1 MASSQQ
7 QVKKKIFVMDEDAV
21 KRMKG
26 RSSHNDV
33 LNQAQVA
40 KRNFGNKQHKIKQ
53 RMYLQPVGKI
63 EKFETLTSAT
73 QYDSEIVENY
83 LENVQL
89 YQNAMQ
95 LVAQRDEFAVI
106 EDDFGSALE
115 EMMKDGRN
123 PSFANLIEACKKY
136 DNEKDIEMHRDKS
149 NDTYTYFTER
159 GVSEDDAK
167 AYGFAIAFYTG
178 GYSAAIN
185 ADATT
190 VARRL
195 VKQDQLYTDQA
206 KIGTRAAMI
215 LYYLSKGLSHI
226 DFYWG
231 VVVRHIKL
239 EAEDLQ
245 DYKPGEIVTWLQF
258 SSSDKGGQDM
268 SHFTDRNTTFIIS
281 SLTGRSIQYFSN
293 CADQEDE
300 VLFFPH
306 SSFLVC
312 NVTVD
317 KDRGKNK
324 IYLRQVGDY
333 SYRLAAEHIYV
344 C

>member
-1 MASSQQ
+1 
-7 QVKKKIFVMDEDAV
+7 
-21 KRMKG
+21 
-26 RSSHNDV
+26 
-33 LNQAQVA
+33 
-40 KRNFGNKQHKIKQ
+40 
-53 RMYLQPVGKI
+53 
-63 EKFETLTSAT
+63 
-73 QYDSEIVENY
+73 
-83 LENVQL
+83 
-89 YQNAMQ
+89 
-95 LVAQRDEFAVI
+95 
-106 EDDFGSALE
+106 
-115 EMMKDGRN
+115 MMEDGRN
-123 PSFANLIEACKKY
+123 PSFKNLVEACGKY
-136 DNEKDIEMHRDKS
+136 DRKEDIEMHRDKS
-149 NDTYTYFTER
+149 NHTYTYFTER

-167 AYGFAIAFYTG
+167 AYSFAIAFYTG

-195 VKQDQLYTDQA
+195 VKQDQLYVDQA

-215 LYYLSKGLSHI
+215 LYYLTKGLSHI

-239 EAEDLQ
+239 EAEDVE

-268 SHFTDRNTTFIIS
+268 SHFTDRNSTFFIS
-281 SLTGRSIQYFSN
+281 SLTGRSIQQFSN

-300 VLFFPH
+300 VLFLPH

-312 NVTVD
+312 NVIRDVN
-317 KDRGKNK
+317 RGKNK
-324 IYLRQVGDY
+324 IYLRQVGPY
-333 SYRLAAEHIYV
+333 SYPLAAKHNYL